1 MKRGRLVTAI
11 ASGLAAGGLAL
22 GLALSASATP
32 AHQAASIAAPYV
44 RSAPPVVFDCPARS
58 AVVEPKTY
66 VLTCADAN
74 SYLGKLSWTSWRL
87 GRASAKGVLEEND
100 CTPYCAA
107 GHFHSYPAV
116 VVFWGDAT
124 VKNHPGERCYTAMT
138 VILTGQRP
146 RYYDYLTHKWVTAP
160 VTQTSTLP
168 TSPRA
173 PTRVP
178 VTSS

>member
-74 SYLGKLSWTSWRL
+74 SYLGKLFLDQLETRPGQRQ
-87 GRASAKGVLEEND
+87 GRAGGKRLHAVLRGR
-100 CTPYCAA
+100 A
-107 GHFHSYPAV
+107 
-116 VVFWGDAT
+116 
-124 VKNHPGERCYTAMT
+124 
-138 VILTGQRP
+138 
-146 RYYDYLTHKWVTAP
+146 
-160 VTQTSTLP
+160 LP
-168 TSPRA
+168 QLSR
-173 PTRVP
+173 RGGLLG
-178 VTSS
+178 

>member
-66 VLTCADAN
+66 GLTGADAN
-74 SYLGKLSWTSWRL
+74 SSLGKLSWTSWRL
-87 GRASAKGVLEEND
+87 GRASAKGVLEE
-100 CTPYCAA
+100 TTARRTA
-107 GHFHSYPAV
+107 R
-116 VVFWGDAT
+116 
-124 VKNHPGERCYTAMT
+124 PG
-138 VILTGQRP
+138 
-146 RYYDYLTHKWVTAP
+146 
-160 VTQTSTLP
+160 TSTAIP
-168 TSPRA
+168 PWWSSGVTPR
-173 PTRVP
+173 
-178 VTSS
+178 